1 MDQVE
6 INFESHRGVQF
17 HQGKPAS
24 HTIWFA
30 MIPLLLQMV
39 KIDSLFHCNPFGIIL
54 EFVCNAET
62 MDGSSRNQF

>member
-1 MDQVE
+1 MDQEE
-6 INFESHRGVQF
+6 INFAWHSGVQF

-30 MIPLLLQMV
+30 MTPLLLQMV
-39 KIDSLFHCNPFGIIL
+39 KIDSLFHCNQFKIIL

-62 MDGSSRNQF
+62 MDGSRGNQF